1 MANGFRYLQPFDKQY
16 ERIRKTSRSERRG
29 HIAKIKILR
38 DRNSKHIHTVYFG
51 QKCHK
56 TFGII
61 TVTVK
66 WTCKISGGWLFRWRA
81 VRSWR
86 SKARRKRQ
94 KNRISMPAVEAE
106 AACREHRAQSAR
118 APRAHTRP
126 RQHARLADP
135 QHAPRAAAPTLKSW
149 LKPTRWAN

>member
-1 MANGFRYLQPFDKQY
+1 MSGY
-16 ERIRKTSRSERRG
+16 RKISRSGRG
-29 HIAKIKILR
+29 GRIAKIEILR
-38 DRNSKHIHTVYFG
+38 DRNSNHIHTVYFG

-66 WTCKISGGWLFRWRA
+66 WTCKISGGWLFMWRA

-106 AACREHRAQSAR
+106 AAWREHRAHSAR
-118 APRAHTRP
+118 ARPVHQTRAPSPATRP
-126 RQHARLADP
+126 RPTR
-135 QHAPRAAAPTLKSW
+135 RAALPPPPGALALLLILSHTVG
-149 LKPTRWAN
+149 